1 LTQLQNNFK
10 ELNIIYEKKKVI
22 ADFTKDELKKYRCSV
37 PELIDIE
44 KERVI
49 GDKKGKPIDIDTP
62 AIINIQELFDEWY
75 EKGMKDTTFL
85 FRNLNNKNDKQ
96 FHVEKVLTKWNVRI
110 GSVLPN
116 GRRTKEGRDLLAV
129 DEGGPT
135 KSFVAA
141 FCDQLG
147 DLVIRIPIR
156 RDVREGTGS
165 RKKPCLIFSLRF
177 NAHLI

>member
-1 LTQLQNNFK
+1 M
-10 ELNIIYEKKKVI
+10 I
-22 ADFTKDELKKYRCSV
+22 ADFSEDEVKKYRCSV
-37 PELIDIE
+37 PELINIE
-44 KERVI
+44 KERVL
-49 GDKKGKPIDIDTP
+49 GDKEGIPITNETP

-75 EKGMKDTTFL
+75 EKGKKDETFL
-85 FRNLNNKNDKQ
+85 FKDFNYNNDKQ
-96 FHVEKVLTKWNVRI
+96 YHVKKVLTKWNVKI